1 MIQISLFQTHLF
13 FNVTETTSE
22 SSTLENEVLPTL
34 EIQTSDQLTVYN
46 SQSEIKNPV
55 EMFKNI
61 AADFWSGRE
70 LGWRLFLRNLRGLY
84 RQTFLGLFWA
94 FLPPI
99 ANTAVWVFLRHQG
112 VFELGGDM
120 EISLTV
126 YILTGMILWQTFIDA
141 FQMPLKVINQ
151 NRGMIAKLRFPRESL
166 LLVGLGEV
174 LFDFAIRSLLLIP
187 AFLWYG
193 VTPNLAVLWALP
205 IALLMILFAAG
216 LGMLIMP
223 IGSLYQDVNRF
234 IGIAMPFWMLTT
246 PIIYVITGDMLEKDP
261 NTSLLVWLN
270 PAAPLLVWA
279 RDLTLFGESPFVLPG
294 MILAVLAIPIFL
306 LGLAVFRIS
315 IPVIVERMNA
325 Y

>member
-1 MIQISLFQTHLF
+1 M
-13 FNVTETTSE
+13 TETPSE
-22 SSTLENEVLPTL
+22 SSPLDIEVLPTL

-46 SQSEIKNPV
+46 SESEIKNPIQ
-55 EMFKNI
+55 MYQNI

-99 ANTAVWVFLRHQG
+99 ANTAVWVFLRRTG
-112 VFELGGDM
+112 VFDLGGNLAM
-120 EISLTV
+120 SMTV
-126 YILTGMILWQTFIDA
+126 YILTGMILWQTFIEA

-193 VTPNLAVLWALP
+193 VTPNIAILWAFP
-205 IALLMILFAAG
+205 ISLLMVLFAS
-216 LGMLIMP
+216 GMGMMIMP
-223 IGSLYQDVNRF
+223 VGSLYQDVNRF

-246 PIIYVITGDMLEKDP
+246 PIIYVITDEMLKNP
-261 NTSLLVWLN
+261 NSRLLVWLN

-279 RDLTLFGESPFVLPG
+279 RDLTLFGESAFVMPG
-294 MILAVLAIPIFL
+294 MIVAAVSIPIFL

>member
-1 MIQISLFQTHLF
+1 M
-13 FNVTETTSE
+13 TETNSE
-22 SSTLENEVLPTL
+22 STPDEELLPKL

-46 SQSEIKNPV
+46 SQSEIRNPIT
-55 EMFKNI
+55 MFKNI
-61 AADFWSGRE
+61 GADFWSGRE

-99 ANTAVWVFLRHQG
+99 ANTAVWVFLRRAG
-112 VFELGGDM
+112 VFDLGGNPNM
-120 EISLTV
+120 SMTV
-126 YILTGMILWQTFIDA
+126 YILTGMILWQTFIEA

-174 LFDFAIRSLLLIP
+174 FFDFTIRSLLLIP
-187 AFLWYG
+187 AFVWYG
-193 VTPNLAVLWALP
+193 VTPDIATLWAFP
-205 IALLMILFAAG
+205 ISLLMILFAAG
-216 LGMLIMP
+216 MGMLIMP

-246 PIIYVITGDMLEKDP
+246 PIIYIITEDMLKNP
-261 NTSLLVWLN
+261 YTGLLVWLN

-279 RDLTLFGESPFVLPG
+279 RDLTLFGESAFVLPG
-294 MILAVLAIPIFL
+294 MIVAGLAIPIFL